1 MQKRKLLILFF
12 GAVAMAMPGLCQDQ
26 PHFAE
31 RDPKYRLH
39 RGDVVEIEYTYTP
52 EYNQTATVQP
62 DGDVTLKLLG
72 GVKLADLTLDQA
84 KQAITERASQ
94 RLNKPEITLLLKDY
108 VKPHFTVSGEVN
120 HPGAYDIH
128 GSVTALEAIALSGG
142 FKESSKQNQVVLV
155 RKVNNDVAEVHLLNF
170 KTLSTAAGVREDVEI
185 RPDDMLIVPKNRLS
199 KVEPYVRVASMA
211 MGGLYGVALLAK

>member
-1 MQKRKLLILFF
+1 
-12 GAVAMAMPGLCQDQ
+12 MAMPGLCQDQ

-94 RLNKPEITLLLKDY
+94 RLNKPEITLLLKEY

>member
-1 MQKRKLLILFF
+1 
-12 GAVAMAMPGLCQDQ
+12 MAMPGLCQDQ